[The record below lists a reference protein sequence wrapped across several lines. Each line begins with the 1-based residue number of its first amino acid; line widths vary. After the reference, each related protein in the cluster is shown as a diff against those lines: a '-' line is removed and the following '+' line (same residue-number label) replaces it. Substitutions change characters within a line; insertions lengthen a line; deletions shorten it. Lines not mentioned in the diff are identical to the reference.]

1 MLGFFSTAAV
11 NREVVFKVE
20 LGVVVVCFFLNV
32 KLLKQRF
39 PGVKIDFSKSILTAK
54 QCYHPAAD
62 SDSQGHVYLEAS
74 LD

>member
-1 MLGFFSTAAV
+1 MLLF
-11 NREVVFKVE
+11 
-20 LGVVVVCFFLNV
+20 LFFLKV
-32 KLLKQRF
+32 KLLKQTF